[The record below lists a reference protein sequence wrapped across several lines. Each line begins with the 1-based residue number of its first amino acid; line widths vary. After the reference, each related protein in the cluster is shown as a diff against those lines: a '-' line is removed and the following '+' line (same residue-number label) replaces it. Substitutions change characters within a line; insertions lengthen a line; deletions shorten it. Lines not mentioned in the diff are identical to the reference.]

1 MILRWALGAVIALAA
16 CAPLACT
23 SGARAAE
30 PMAVDLALV
39 LAVDVSMSV
48 DQSEAVTQR
57 AGYIHALRD
66 KRIAS
71 AIKGGPI
78 GRIAITYIEWSSPYH
93 QVVILPWRVVSD
105 EASAK
110 KMADDLEATPYVP
123 GTTTS
128 ISGGID
134 FSVKQFRTSD
144 YEPSRKVIDISGDG
158 YSDFGRPVADAR
170 DDAVKDGITIN
181 GLAVLTPRANNF
193 RQPAPSDL
201 DAYYR
206 DNVIG
211 GPGSFYLAVLKLED
225 FSRSVLQKLVLEIS
239 GLQPDRSAVTGV
251 N

>member
-1 MILRWALGAVIALAA
+1 MTYRWAWGAVIAIAA
-16 CAPLACT
+16 CASL
-23 SGARAAE
+23 ARASE

-66 KRIAS
+66 KRVVA

-78 GRIAITYIEWSSPYH
+78 GRIAITFVEWSSPYH
-93 QVVILPWRVVSD
+93 QVTILPWRVVSD

-110 KMADDLEATPYVP
+110 KMADDLESTPYVP

-128 ISGGID
+128 ISGGLD
-134 FSVKQFRTSD
+134 YSVKLFRNMD

-158 YSDFGRPVADAR
+158 YSDFGRPVSDAR
-170 DDAVKDGITIN
+170 DDAVKAGITVN
-181 GLAVLTPRANNF
+181 GLAVIVKSANSF
-193 RQPAPSDL
+193 RQAAPADL
-201 DAYYR
+201 DSYYR

-211 GPGSFYLAVLKLED
+211 GPGSFYLAVYKLED

-239 GLQPDRSAVTGV
+239 GLQPEANAVTGV

>member
-1 MILRWALGAVIALAA
+1 MTFRWAWGAVITVVA
-16 CAPLACT
+16 CATL
-23 SGARAAE
+23 ARAAE

-48 DQSEAVTQR
+48 DQNEAVTQR

-66 KRIAS
+66 KRVIA

-78 GRIAITYIEWSSPYH
+78 GRIAITFVEWSSPYH
-93 QVVILPWRVVSD
+93 QVTVLPWRVVSD
-105 EASAK
+105 EASAT
-110 KMADDLEATPYVP
+110 KMADDLEGTPYVP

-128 ISGGID
+128 ISGGLD
-134 FSVKQFRTSD
+134 YSVKLFRNMD

-170 DDAVKDGITIN
+170 DDAVKEGITVN
-181 GLAVLTPRANNF
+181 GLAVIVKSANSF
-193 RQPAPSDL
+193 RQAAPADL

-211 GPGSFYLAVLKLED
+211 GPGSFYLAVYKLED

-239 GLQPDRSAVTGV
+239 GRTPDPVKDKPS
-251 N
+251 